1 MRPYVPA
8 DTMKILWAPWRRKYV
23 TAATTEP
30 GCVFCRAVEHAAE
43 DDSLIVHLAP
53 RALIVMN
60 LYPYNSGHVM
70 IAPRRHIGRLSEL
83 TSEEL
88 GEMGSLAQRL
98 TCVIEEV
105 YQPQGLNLG
114 MNLGRAAG
122 AGITDHLHL
131 HVLPRWNGD
140 TNFVSVIG
148 QTRVIP
154 EDPVEACRRLRGF
167 FGG

>member
-1 MRPYVPA
+1 
-8 DTMKILWAPWRRKYV
+8 
-23 TAATTEP
+23 
-30 GCVFCRAVEHAAE
+30 
-43 DDSLIVHLAP
+43 
-53 RALIVMN
+53 MN